1 MLNPVAAIENL
12 PPIDRLTVRLAEWA
26 RSMGHD
32 VIDPLSVPSQGW
44 VSPTRVKRPDRG
56 DLPDHG
62 SVGQERPQKSFMR
75 DSYVQ
80 FVIDRVSKDV
90 TVRVIDRQ
98 SGEVIR
104 TIPPEEILKL
114 LYDADTRTGAL
125 VQTHL

>member
-1 MLNPVAAIENL
+1 MTNPIAAIDSL

-32 VIDPLSVPSQGW
+32 VIDPLNVPTQAW
-44 VSPTRVKRPDRG
+44 VSPMRMKEAGQDDMPDDATSDR
-56 DLPDHG
+56 
-62 SVGQERPQKSFMR
+62 ERPKAFIR

-80 FVIDRVSKDV
+80 FIVDRVSKEV

-114 LYDADTRTGAL
+114 LYDGDVRTGSL
-125 VQTHL
+125 VQTRL